1 MSSKPF
7 DIAFGFFSTVAGAT
21 ALLAAGCSAQA
32 ARDAGLLTPGPSG
45 KTPLDE
51 GIESIPK
58 VIGNPLDLEAWSK
71 ITGVAVLGTAAL
83 FGYKK
88 VKKSRD
94 AKKARAAKDAWPRV

>member
-1 MSSKPF
+1 MSRKTFYDVTFISS
-7 DIAFGFFSTVAGAT
+7 ALLGA
-21 ALLAAGCSAQA
+21 AAALAAGCSAQQIQ
-32 ARDAGLLTPGPSG
+32 DSGLLTPGPNG

-88 VKKSRD
+88 VKKSRKAKAD
-94 AKKARAAKDAWPRV
+94 AKAKSGLCV